1 MEKLPN
7 DLLGKRHRDDA
18 VSNEMKD
25 CKENIISHHI
35 IATYER
41 LDWSWKDISKDW
53 REMEE
58 KGLESIEPDN
68 LYQMRIN
75 LHPFFYL
82 STLSS
87 KKQMCL

>member
-1 MEKLPN
+1 
-7 DLLGKRHRDDA
+7 
-18 VSNEMKD
+18 
-25 CKENIISHHI
+25 
-35 IATYER
+35 
-41 LDWSWKDISKDW
+41 
-53 REMEE
+53 MEE

-87 KKQMCL
+87 KKTNVSLMFIFSYVSNFPLLCDTDMLLNMLMKA